1 MYFGEEDGRGIMNR
15 GALGGLI
22 FAVGLILLLVGA
34 MTDVYSTVVG
44 VIIALA
50 VWLIGGAL
58 ATLGPWGHR
67 HA

>member
-1 MYFGEEDGRGIMNR
+1 MNR
-15 GALGGLI
+15 GLLGALM

-58 ATLGPWGHR
+58 AQFGPWGHK